1 MSSTTAAGFSQ
12 KVGTGVKERRP
23 PRVRKEDGTTVLEMK
38 SMRREGDQLVIN
50 GTLMGAWPSD
60 MYVDA
65 KDIAHMIRI
74 AVTPAVIGLIVSLP
88 YILWRDRRK
97 EG

>member
-1 MSSTTAAGFSQ
+1 MSFATTVGSDQGGDAAA
-12 KVGTGVKERRP
+12 KERRP
-23 PRVRKEDGTTVLEMK
+23 ARVRKEDGATVLEMK

-74 AVTPAVIGLIVSLP
+74 AVTPAVIGLIASLP
-88 YILWRDRRK
+88 YILWRDRR
-97 EG
+97 EED